1 MKGDEWFNREKV
13 IRDID
18 DLYNAIEE
26 TGWEIQEYR
35 GAFDVILRT
44 SFYDIDSYYFTV
56 TKMDSI
62 KDMVDKIYK
71 NCNEFNVNLNT
82 LNLIG
87 FKESV
92 DDVSVQAALDES
104 ESIQIMMDI
113 LKENLEQYT
122 IQEKDCIHEL

>member
-1 MKGDEWFNREKV
+1 M
-13 IRDID
+13 
-18 DLYNAIEE
+18 
-26 TGWEIQEYR
+26 
-35 GAFDVILRT
+35 
-44 SFYDIDSYYFTV
+44 
-56 TKMDSI
+56 
-62 KDMVDKIYK
+62 
-71 NCNEFNVNLNT
+71 NLNT

-122 IQEKDCIHEL
+122 IQEKNCVHEL

>member
-87 FKESV
+87 FRESV
-92 DDVSVQAALDES
+92 DDVAYGWHSGP
-104 ESIQIMMDI
+104 
-113 LKENLEQYT
+113 
-122 IQEKDCIHEL
+122 CIGGAVFPQVDN